1 MVLLMNAIIT
11 LIFFCGTIFM
21 YSQSKDKVKL
31 YGDNFNINNE
41 LIYESVKSDFYKN
54 TKTKIKG
61 EILATCPMKGCWMKM
76 SVAEDTLFV
85 RFKDYGFFVP
95 KTGAEGKS
103 AIVNGYL
110 SIDTLSVKQLRHY
123 AEDTGKNEEEI
134 LKIKEPEITLS
145 FMADGVII
153 LDKT

>member
-1 MVLLMNAIIT
+1 
-11 LIFFCGTIFM
+11 
-21 YSQSKDKVKL
+21 
-31 YGDNFNINNE
+31 
-41 LIYESVKSDFYKN
+41 
-54 TKTKIKG
+54 
-61 EILATCPMKGCWMKM
+61 MKM

-123 AEDTGKNEEEI
+123 AEDAGKNEKEI